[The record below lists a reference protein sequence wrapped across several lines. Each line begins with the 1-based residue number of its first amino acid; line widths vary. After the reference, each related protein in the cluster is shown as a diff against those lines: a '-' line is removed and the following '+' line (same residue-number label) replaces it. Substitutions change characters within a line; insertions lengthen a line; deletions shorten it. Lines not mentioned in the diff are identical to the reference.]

1 MMKNVYAILFT
12 PQIIDASNM
21 LLKPTHIL
29 EGTQMNNLILDKY
42 EKTYFIMDLSK
53 GIKDYDDMYAF
64 PIENKEL
71 INYFEKQGYEPD
83 IYLYPDVC
91 AKHYLQKAQEYVF
104 ILEKGK
110 NQRANCYAIGLKDK
124 KIIRVEPR
132 ENLINQLN
140 MQNVKV
146 EQPVEAKEE
155 QLESNTQDMPNVE
168 TLLEDITKRV
178 IGQDKAAFE
187 LVGTI
192 CKNIRYRGFE
202 TMKSNVLL
210 YGPTGCGK
218 TELIRSISKSLDLPL
233 VIEDMTSYTASG
245 YEGPSVRKM
254 LQRLY
259 VASGRDLSKAEGG
272 IIVLDEVDKLAS
284 TSSRETINKT
294 DVQEELLKIIE
305 GGTFEI
311 ADDKKNGSIMMDTSN
326 ITFILCGAFGELT
339 ASKKKPT
346 TGIGFMQEIKEVV
359 EKEITNN
366 DLINYG
372 LMPELVGRV
381 SVKIPIKKLELK
393 DYENIIENS
402 SISNLSVYEEALSK
416 IDNVKV
422 VYKDKERFVG
432 LAARKALDLDI
443 GARGIKT
450 VIDNAFIEVVTEAA
464 KETFAKKELT
474 IYPEIVEDPSKFEL
488 KKVRVKK

>member
-29 EGTQMNNLILDKY
+29 EGTQINNLILDKY

-53 GIKDYDDMYAF
+53 CIKDYDDMYAF

-110 NQRANCYAIGLKDK
+110 SQRANCYAIGLKDK
-124 KIIRVEPR
+124 KIIRIEPR
-132 ENLINQLN
+132 GNLLNQLN

-146 EQPVEAKEE
+146 EQPVEVQEE
-155 QLESNTQDMPNVE
+155 QLENNTQDTPNVDS
-168 TLLEDITKRV
+168 LLEDITKRV
-178 IGQDKAAFE
+178 IGQEKAAFE

-210 YGPTGCGK
+210 YGPPGCGK
-218 TELIRSISKSLDLPL
+218 TELIRSISKSLDIPL
-233 VIEDMTSYTASG
+233 VIEDITPYTASG
-245 YEGPSVRKM
+245 YEGPSVRKI

-259 VASGRDLSKAEGG
+259 IASGRDIAKAEGG
-272 IIVLDEVDKLAS
+272 IIVLDEIDKLA
-284 TSSRETINKT
+284 TTSRETANKT

-305 GGTFEI
+305 GGTYEI
-311 ADDKKNGSIMMDTSN
+311 IDEKKAGTIMMDTSN
-326 ITFILCGAFGELT
+326 ITFILCGAFAKLT
-339 ASKKKPT
+339 ANKAKPT
-346 TGIGFMQEIKEVV
+346 TGIGFLAEQKQKV
-359 EKEITNN
+359 EKEITND

-381 SVKIPIKKLELK
+381 PVKIPIKKLELK

-402 SISNLSVYEEALSK
+402 SISNLSVYEEALSR

-422 VYKDKERFVG
+422 VYEDKERFVG

-450 VIDNAFIEVVTEAA
+450 VIDNAFLEVVTEAA
-464 KETFAKKELT
+464 KETSIDRELT
-474 IYPEIVEDPSKFEL
+474 IYPEIVDDPSKFVL
-488 KKVRVKK
+488 KKVRGKK